1 VEQKKV
7 IEIIRLYK
15 GQTPVRPTLSAD
27 DTISSAVQ
35 KMLENDVQRMVVVRR
50 GKPIGVVHLTDAL
63 LALGLEV
70 KDYPSVA

>member
-1 VEQKKV
+1 
-7 IEIIRLYK
+7 
-15 GQTPVRPTLSAD
+15 
-27 DTISSAVQ
+27 
-35 KMLENDVQRMVVVRR
+35 MLENDVQRMVVVRR

>member
-1 VEQKKV
+1 MEQKKV